1 MLNNNPYPKEP
12 AVKRL
17 PFIVAAMA
25 AALVLSACS
34 APPQTTASPVST
46 PTTSVSDA
54 DAMTATVEFIDAGL
68 PDLDGASIAYLA
80 ECTAVNTYCQTR
92 LRGAEDIANDAGAEL
107 VVFDANFDPATQL
120 TQVQDAVQRGFDG
133 YLFSP
138 VAAASG
144 CSDFAALTET
154 GKPVATINSPMCG
167 DTDYTE
173 GAVGF
178 VAMQTKEFFY
188 RHVENA
194 FASCEDECEA
204 VAVGGY
210 AGTDL
215 FARWESAIRR
225 RREAPE
231 RHRRR
236 QPAGQLRPR
245 LGTDRRAGRARRE
258 PRRVDHRLVVGRH
271 DARRRPG
278 GRRRRRRGRAHLQR
292 GRHEGRR
299 REGGRRHVERHSVLL
314 PYEESAYGMAQLV
327 KALATGED
335 TPGFTFLADAPV
347 LLDGP
352 GSIFITADNAATFSP
367 EY

>member
-1 MLNNNPYPKEP
+1 M
-12 AVKRL
+12 KRF
-17 PFIVAAMA
+17 PFVVATVA
-25 AALVLSACS
+25 AALALSACS
-34 APPQTTASPVST
+34 APPQTATSPSAT
-46 PTTSVSDA
+46 PAASVSDA

-68 PDLDGASIAYLA
+68 PDLDGAKIAYLA

-92 LRGAEDIANDAGAEL
+92 LRGAEDIAADAGAEL

-167 DTDYTE
+167 DADYTE

-178 VAMQTKEFFY
+178 VAMQTEEFFY

-215 FARWESAIRR
+215 FARWESAI
-225 RREAPE
+225 EAAAAKHPNVTVVAN
-231 RHRRR
+231 
-236 QPAGQLRPR
+236 QPGNFDPASALTVVQDALAANPDVSIIVSSWDDMTRGVDQAVASAGIDGVSIFSVG
-245 LGTDRRAGRARRE
+245 GTKDGVAKVAAGTWS
-258 PRRVDHRLVVGRH
+258 GT
-271 DARRRPG
+271 
-278 GRRRRRRGRAHLQR
+278 
-292 GRHEGRR
+292 
-299 REGGRRHVERHSVLL
+299 SVLL

-327 KALATGED
+327 KALATGQD